1 MATATAS
8 QDCAAILQA
17 FTSLKPTSGDDC
29 CTITGITCQDG
40 RIVELNLGGTGLKG
54 TLPDFSKLTEL
65 VNLRLQ
71 ANSLTGTIPSTI
83 GAMTKLT
90 IIDIGLNGLT
100 GEIPSS
106 ISQMSALQEM
116 YIGFNKLSGEI
127 PSSVSSMASHL
138 RVINMSNNKLTGPLP
153 TSYGALTLLTEL
165 ELQNNMLTG
174 TIPSEYG
181 SFTRMAD
188 FQLSNNQLTGSIPAD
203 LLGLPSG
210 SLLYFQQ
217 NNLSGPLSPAWTAR
231 RYFNGSVNC
240 FDDQTGANRSS
251 TCDTVV
257 APVTKVPTSSSVPS
271 QTGSS
276 GTSSPSNGSSSSNQ
290 SSSNGGLIGGAV
302 GGVLAVLLLAGLAYW
317 WFRRNNASQ
326 KDAPVQQPPMNLTP
340 SQPYTPPTYP
350 YAPSST
356 NLSSSNNGRDIEAGY
371 HGARPDELV
380 HVLAAKGGAA
390 TTATSSNGSIY
401 SESSNAAALPQ
412 KTRYHHNTPSA
423 LLEVYSTNS
432 AAAAATPPPQTDT
445 SDSSADLKKRLKVSL
460 LSPDASQWTNEEV
473 RVWAATAIPG
483 IGEVVASKVVEHG
496 VDGAMLFKLT
506 NEHLRDDLGL
516 VRLQDR
522 MAFLDALEKLKGVGS
537 AAEPVLAGPP
547 VYSP

>member
-1 MATATAS
+1 MATAP
-8 QDCAAILQA
+8 QDCAAVLQA

-29 CTITGITCQDG
+29 CTITGITCQGG
-40 RIVELNLGGTGLKG
+40 RIVEMNLASTGLKG

-71 ANSLTGTIPSTI
+71 ANSLTGTIPSTV

-116 YIGFNKLSGEI
+116 YIGYNKLTGEI

-188 FQLSNNQLTGSIPAD
+188 FQLSNNDLTGSIPVD

-210 SLLYFQQ
+210 SILYFQQ

-240 FDDQTGANRSS
+240 FDGQTGANRSS

-276 GTSSPSNGSSSSNQ
+276 FPSGTSSPSNGSSSSKE

-326 KDAPVQQPPMNLTP
+326 KEAPVQQPPMNLTP
-340 SQPYTPPTYP
+340 SQPYIPPTYP

-371 HGARPDELV
+371 HSARPDELV
-380 HVLAAKGGAA
+380 HVLAAKGA
-390 TTATSSNGSIY
+390 ATSSSGSIY
-401 SESSNAAALPQ
+401 SESSNAPGLPQ
-412 KTRYHHNTPSA
+412 KTRYHHHSNNTPSS

-432 AAAAATPPPQTDT
+432 AAATTPQTD
-445 SDSSADLKKRLKVSL
+445 SAADLKKRLKVSS
-460 LSPDASQWTNEEV
+460 LSPDASQWTNDEV

-483 IGEVVASKVVEHG
+483 IGEVVATKVVEHG

-516 VRLQDR
+516 VKLQDR
-522 MAFLDALEKLKGVGS
+522 MAFLDALEKLKGIG
-537 AAEPVLAGPP
+537 AAEPMPAGPP

>member
-1 MATATAS
+1 MATAS
-8 QDCAAILQA
+8 QDCAAVLQA
-17 FTSLKPTSGDDC
+17 FTSLKPTTGDDC
-29 CTITGITCQDG
+29 CSITGITCKDG

-65 VNLRLQ
+65 VNLHLQ

-116 YIGFNKLSGEI
+116 YVGFNKLTGEI
-127 PSSVSSMASHL
+127 PTSVSSMASHL
-138 RVINMSNNKLTGPLP
+138 RIINMSNNKLTGSLP

-188 FQLSNNQLTGSIPAD
+188 FQLSNNDLTGPIPVE
-203 LLGLPSG
+203 LLGMPSG
-210 SLLYFQQ
+210 SLLYFQG
-217 NNLSGPLSPAWTAR
+217 NSLSGPLSPAWTAR
-231 RYFNGSVNC
+231 RYFNGS
-240 FDDQTGANRSS
+240 TGANRSS
-251 TCDTVV
+251 TCDTAI
-257 APVTKVPTSSSVPS
+257 APVTKVPTSSSSVPS
-271 QTGSS
+271 QT
-276 GTSSPSNGSSSSNQ
+276 GTSSPSNGSSSSQ
-290 SSSNGGLIGGAV
+290 ESSSNGGLIGGAV

-317 WFRRNNASQ
+317 WFRRSNASQ
-326 KDAPVQQPPMNLTP
+326 KEAPVQQPPINLTP
-340 SQPYTPPTYP
+340 SQPYIPPTYP

-356 NLSSSNNGRDIEAGY
+356 NLSSGNGRDIEAGY
-371 HGARPDELV
+371 HGARPD
-380 HVLAAKGGAA
+380 VLAATGVA
-390 TTATSSNGSIY
+390 TTATSSSGSIY
-401 SESSNAAALPQ
+401 SESSNAPGLPQ
-412 KTRYHHNTPSA
+412 KTRYHHPTPSN

-432 AAAAATPPPQTDT
+432 AAPPPIEP
-445 SDSSADLKKRLKVSL
+445 SDSAADLKKRLKVSL

-483 IGEVVASKVVEHG
+483 IGEVVAAKVMEHG

-516 VRLQDR
+516 VKLQDR
-522 MAFLDALEKLKGVGS
+522 MTFLDALEKLKGVG
-537 AAEPVLAGPP
+537 AAEPMPAGPP

>member
-1 MATATAS
+1 MATAP
-8 QDCAAILQA
+8 QDCAAVLQA

-29 CTITGITCQDG
+29 CTITGITCQGG
-40 RIVELNLGGTGLKG
+40 RIVEMNLASSGLKG

-65 VNLRLQ
+65 VNL
-71 ANSLTGTIPSTI
+71 
-83 GAMTKLT
+83 
-90 IIDIGLNGLT
+90 DIGLNGLT

-116 YIGFNKLSGEI
+116 YIGYNKLTGEI

-188 FQLSNNQLTGSIPAD
+188 FQLSNNDLTGSIPVD

-210 SLLYFQQ
+210 SILYFQQ

-240 FDDQTGANRSS
+240 FDGQTGANRSS

-276 GTSSPSNGSSSSNQ
+276 FPSGTSSPSNGSSSSKE

-326 KDAPVQQPPMNLTP
+326 KEAPVQQPPMNLTP
-340 SQPYTPPTYP
+340 SQPYIPPTYP

-371 HGARPDELV
+371 HSARPDEVV
-380 HVLAAKGGAA
+380 HVLAAKGA
-390 TTATSSNGSIY
+390 ATSSSGSIY
-401 SESSNAAALPQ
+401 SESSNAPGLPQ
-412 KTRYHHNTPSA
+412 KTRYHHHSNNTPSS

-432 AAAAATPPPQTDT
+432 AAATTPQTD
-445 SDSSADLKKRLKVSL
+445 SATDLKKRLKVSS
-460 LSPDASQWTNEEV
+460 LSPDASQWTNDEV

-483 IGEVVASKVVEHG
+483 IGEVVATKVVEHG

-516 VRLQDR
+516 VKLQDR
-522 MAFLDALEKLKGVGS
+522 MAFLDALEKLKGLG
-537 AAEPVLAGPP
+537 AAEPMPAGPP

>member
-1 MATATAS
+1 MATAS
-8 QDCAAILQA
+8 QDCAAVLQA
-17 FTSLKPTSGDDC
+17 FTSLKPATGDDC
-29 CTITGITCQDG
+29 CSITGITCQDG
-40 RIVELNLGGTGLKG
+40 RIVEMLLGGTGLKG

-65 VNLRLQ
+65 VNLRIQ

-116 YIGFNKLSGEI
+116 YIGYNKLTGEI
-127 PSSVSSMASHL
+127 PTSVSSMASHL

-165 ELQNNMLTG
+165 ELQNNLLTG

-188 FQLSNNQLTGSIPAD
+188 FQLSNNDLTGPIPVE
-203 LLGLPSG
+203 LLGMPSG
-210 SLLYFQQ
+210 SLLYFQG

-231 RYFNGSVNC
+231 RYFNGSINC
-240 FDDQTGANRSS
+240 FDGQTGANRSS

-257 APVTKVPTSSSVPS
+257 APVVTKVPTSSSSVPS
-271 QTGSS
+271 QT
-276 GTSSPSNGSSSSNQ
+276 GTSSPSNGSSSSQ
-290 SSSNGGLIGGAV
+290 ESSSNGGLIGGAV
-302 GGVLAVLLLAGLAYW
+302 GGVLAVLLLGGLAYW

-326 KDAPVQQPPMNLTP
+326 KEAPVQQPPMNLTP
-340 SQPYTPPTYP
+340 SQPYIAPAYP

-371 HGARPDELV
+371 HGSRPDELV
-380 HVLAAKGGAA
+380 HVLAA
-390 TTATSSNGSIY
+390 TTATSSSGSIY
-401 SESSNAAALPQ
+401 SEFSNAPGLPQ
-412 KTRYHHNTPSA
+412 KTRYHHTAPSN

-432 AAAAATPPPQTDT
+432 ATPSEP
-445 SDSSADLKKRLKVSL
+445 SDSAADLKKRLKVSS

-483 IGEVVASKVVEHG
+483 IGEVVAAKVVEHG

-516 VRLQDR
+516 VKLQDR
-522 MAFLDALEKLKGVGS
+522 MAFLDALEKLKGGGGF
-537 AAEPVLAGPP
+537 AEPMPAGPP